1 MKEEENLETKGRID
15 SCSIATRPDGSEIKG
30 KKKDGSDYTMYKYKI
45 GGKFFSGFKD
55 VEEYELK
62 RGDYCIVT
70 YKEAPNP
77 RGGTPYKNIVNI
89 VGGVSPAEVEETNEK
104 YNVEKPGETR
114 QLVEDKQPDIQERI
128 LKGMAYNKTV
138 DWIIATRK
146 LALKG
151 LMRDSNNKLIPAK
164 DYTLADNFD
173 TVFDFLLKKAKEK

>member
-1 MKEEENLETKGRID
+1 MSEENKETKGRID

-77 RGGTPYKNIVNI
+77 KGGTPYKNIVNI

-104 YNVEKPGETR
+104 YNVTEPGTKDISKGAI
-114 QLVEDKQPDIQERI
+114 VEP
-128 LKGMAYNKTV
+128 
-138 DWIIATRK
+138 RK
-146 LALKG
+146 LAEDPAFFGMVSNQAIKWILKKPD
-151 LMRDSNNKLIPAK
+151 MKYQESFSK
-164 DYTLADNFD
+164 
-173 TVFDFLLKKAKEK
+173 VFDIIWEENLKKRKEKLGY

>member
-77 RGGTPYKNIVNI
+77 KGGANYKNIVNI

-104 YNVEKPGETR
+104 YNVTEPGK
-114 QLVEDKQPDIQERI
+114 VEPQKHEDPAFFGMVSNQAIKWI
-128 LKGMAYNKTV
+128 LKKPDMKYQESFSK
-138 DWIIATRK
+138 
-146 LALKG
+146 
-151 LMRDSNNKLIPAK
+151 
-164 DYTLADNFD
+164 
-173 TVFDFLLKKAKEK
+173 VFDIIWEENLKKRKEKLGY